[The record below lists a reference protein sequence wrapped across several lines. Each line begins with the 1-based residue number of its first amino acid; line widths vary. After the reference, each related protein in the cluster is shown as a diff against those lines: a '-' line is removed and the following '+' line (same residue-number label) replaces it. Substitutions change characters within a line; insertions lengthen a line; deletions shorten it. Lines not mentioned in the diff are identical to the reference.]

1 MSVAVQEQPTH
12 YKQLKQISMFVPTAG
27 TKTTDNALQ
36 VKGTRRVGA
45 KPAGSIAHML
55 AGTLAKGVFRW
66 IEPKC
71 FFSFYTLGIF
81 QLYLENQFAIY
92 AKQYQIIL

>member
-1 MSVAVQEQPTH
+1 
-12 YKQLKQISMFVPTAG
+12 MFVPTAG
-27 TKTTDNALQ
+27 TKTRTTDNALQ

-71 FFSFYTLGIF
+71 FLVSIPWGVFNFTWKTKSPYM
-81 QLYLENQFAIY
+81 
-92 AKQYQIIL
+92 